1 MIGMIIIKILIIIT
15 IIMAMIIIMVM
26 MIITK
31 IIKNYTVQK
40 KVEQVSDSSLFVKI
54 LAVDVIM
61 EKNCFHYRKKSTL
74 NQARVEMLF

>member
-1 MIGMIIIKILIIIT
+1 MI
-15 IIMAMIIIMVM
+15 V
-26 MIITK
+26 TK

-61 EKNCFHYRKKSTL
+61 EKNCFHYRKKAL
-74 NQARVEMLF
+74 